1 MSYTIED
8 FLRKRDELAGLFNEC
23 TDLLVA
29 LGDENRQKIIT
40 KMMYSENGKMRVVEI
55 AESSDLSRPAVSHH
69 MQILK
74 SAGLVVSEKK
84 GTTIYYRL
92 VGNSDSLQKFYELAL
107 TMHDI
112 CSACAALTCKKPG

>member
-1 MSYTIED
+1 MSYTVED

-23 TDLLVA
+23 TDLLIA
-29 LGDENRQKIIT
+29 LGDENRQKIVT
-40 KMMYSENGKMRVVEI
+40 KMMYAEGSRMRVVEI

-74 SAGLVVSEKK
+74 NAGLVKSEKK

-92 VGNSDSLQKFYELAL
+92 VGDSESIRKFYDLAV

-112 CSACAALTCKKPG
+112 CSACASLSCKKTS